1 MGQLAHAYPRF
12 VEAGVALVMLSVDS
26 PKRARQ
32 LAGEASPPPTFPVL
46 SDSDAEAT
54 VAYNVFADG
63 IAIASTFLI
72 DRAGRVR
79 WTYVAGTPADRPS
92 VDQLLAQVAALRAD
106 GPT

>member
-12 VEAGVALVMLSVDS
+12 VDAGVALAMLSVDS

-32 LAGEASPPPTFPVL
+32 LAEAARPQPTFPVL
-46 SDSDAEAT
+46 SDRDADVT
-54 VAYNVFADG
+54 VDYNVFADG

-79 WTYVAGTPADRPS
+79 WTYVAKTPADRPS
-92 VDQLLAQVAALRAD
+92 VDQLLAQVASLRAD

>member
-1 MGQLAHAYPRF
+1 MGQLAQAYPRF
-12 VEAGVALVMLSVDS
+12 VDAGVALVMLSVDS

-46 SDSDAEAT
+46 SDIDADAT

-72 DRAGRVR
+72 DTAARVR
-79 WTYVAGTPADRPS
+79 WTYVAKTPNDRPS
-92 VDQLLAQVAALRAD
+92 IEQLLEQAALVRAE
-106 GPT
+106 GAR

>member
-12 VEAGVALVMLSVDS
+12 VAAGVALVMLSVDS

-32 LAGEASPPPTFPVL
+32 LAGEASPLPTFPVL

-72 DRAGRVR
+72 DTAARVR
-79 WTYVAGTPADRPS
+79 WTHVAETPNARPAIE
-92 VDQLLAQVAALRAD
+92 QLLEQAALVRTGGAR
-106 GPT
+106 